1 MNEFTLCLFLL
12 IDYLPFYGEVRVLLK
27 KIIIIK
33 KNNIWTPKKCVFIF
47 HLTHSTWFY
56 TRRGAEV
63 RMLLML
69 LGHFWTFHVQ
79 RDASASEPLSRYIS
93 KIAKSW
99 SESTLY
105 ENNQHGS
112 I

>member
-1 MNEFTLCLFLL
+1 MSSLSDDLCLFLL
-12 IDYLPFYGEVRVLLK
+12 IDYLPFYGEVRVLFK
-27 KIIIIK
+27 KK
-33 KNNIWTPKKCVFIF
+33 KKKYLDSKKMCF

-63 RMLLML
+63 QMLLMS
-69 LGHFWTFHVQ
+69 LGHFWTLHVQ

-93 KIAKSW
+93 KIANRW

-105 ENNQHGS
+105 TNNHRCS